1 MEYIIVIL
9 AVIGAMYVGYAYG
22 QEVIDEVNEVLGRV
36 RAVFRCLKRC
46 FGEIRF
52 CFLQIF
58 FFFIVTAHAV
68 RACSFTIFDARIEW
82 RTP

>member
-46 FGEIRF
+46 FGK
-52 CFLQIF
+52 
-58 FFFIVTAHAV
+58 
-68 RACSFTIFDARIEW
+68 
-82 RTP
+82 